1 MINRKEMSK
10 ITGEQRRLVDKE
22 YILDEEKFNMMNRKE
37 RREFLKEHKKN
48 KKRLKF

>member
-1 MINRKEMSK
+1 MIDRKEILK
-10 ITGEQRRLVDKE
+10 ITEEQKRLLDEE

-48 KKRLKF
+48 NKRLKF